1 MSRDAGMV
9 TYAARD
15 AARWLRAG
23 PMRAWR
29 RRHTRMV
36 ARRPDAGG
44 ESQWG
49 WGARGGDSYAGGI
62 SCKQRCRRVM
72 LLGVLLTRRRRDCE
86 QAGFV
91 RALVGAEIGS
101 SAATQDSDSADG
113 TRGRYSFFRGHC
125 AFLLRRHGGALTTQR
140 ETTTPRPAGG
150 IQSHKNFSPSR
161 VNRPSASEDHA
172 DCEPDFD
179 CKDCNKYFLNSD
191 KEEVPRQ
198 VSGSPRRG
206 QSWKERRQI
215 QLLHQGRRLLR
226 IWHRTT
232 TPRQRSDLFEP

>member
-1 MSRDAGMV
+1 MATPPYPNGG
-9 TYAARD
+9 TQAR
-15 AARWLRAG
+15 
-23 PMRAWR
+23 
-29 RRHTRMV
+29 
-36 ARRPDAGG
+36 AGG
-44 ESQWG
+44 EWQWG

-161 VNRPSASEDHA
+161 VNRPSASEDREVA
-172 DCEPDFD
+172 SQKLDCT
-179 CKDCNKYFLNSD
+179 DCNKYFLNLE
-191 KEEVPRQ
+191 KEEVPRRQ
-198 VSGSPRRG
+198 VGGRQAGRDAQAAPPASPPPPR
-206 QSWKERRQI
+206 
-215 QLLHQGRRLLR
+215 LH
-226 IWHRTT
+226 
-232 TPRQRSDLFEP
+232 TPPHTHLP